1 MISDT
6 SNTNATATAPG
17 GQIKTPGGQVKAP
30 GGQVKTPAGLSSQ
43 GEVGSEPS
51 TPCISP
57 SPSVSPSISSRHIS
71 QQNFNMYVNVSF
83 T

>member
-17 GQIKTPGGQVKAP
+17 GQIKAP
-30 GGQVKTPAGLSSQ
+30 GVQVKTPAGLSSQ

-71 QQNFNMYVNVSF
+71 Q
-83 T
+83 